1 LSFRGAIRYPRIIP
15 PHFGNYGPTAVLANT
30 NMRLQT
36 DENPISNHNRY
47 VRARDETGKGRRWRA
62 RGGVGNW
69 TLTHRQIEIPRRHA
83 SRFARPVQNPDSA
96 PRPGISQ
103 GSLTVNF
110 QGLGQGWGRFN
121 QSSNDTLSRQSCCW
135 SRLVRGLVLVRSN
148 LLGRARAQ

>member
-1 LSFRGAIRYPRIIP
+1 
-15 PHFGNYGPTAVLANT
+15 
-30 NMRLQT
+30 MR
-36 DENPISNHNRY
+36 ISNHKRY
-47 VRARDETGKGRRWRA
+47 VRARDEKGKGRRWRT

-83 SRFARPVQNPDSA
+83 SRSARPVQNPDSA
-96 PRPGISQ
+96 PR
-103 GSLTVNF
+103 LTVKF

-148 LLGRARAQ
+148 LLGRARAQRKRNQQTSIRPPGERIALRFWRLEASHQLPRCPCRESAPGYRRR